1 MKLLIP
7 AGFMLSV
14 VSGHVA
20 ITLCSGFAPVT
31 KADTSPMQTAMP
43 MQMPMAMAGPAS
55 DPGAMDMAAMPGH
68 DPAKDHGKTEM
79 PCAFSGLSTH
89 ALASVDPLLL
99 GAAIAFVMGIALRP
113 SPPRARSA
121 TLYLRPPLRGPPIAL

>member
-31 KADTSPMQTAMP
+31 KAGTSPMLTAMP
-43 MQMPMAMAGPAS
+43 MQMAMAGPAS

-99 GAAIAFVMGIALRP
+99 GAAIAFVMGISLRP